1 MRFHAVCAFLV
12 LALAAT
18 VAGAADYPERNI
30 TVVVPFPPGGAS
42 DVTARLTSNKFSER
56 IGKAVIIENRA
67 GANGGL
73 GAGGG
78 KSATPDGY
86 TLLIGS
92 IGAYAINLG
101 LYKNLKH
108 DPLKDFDLLSLL
120 VRTPNVLVTSSDFP
134 VSTAADLIAHLKKNP
149 NQVTFASSGT
159 SDHLTA
165 ALFWQKTGT
174 TGVHVPYKGGGPAI
188 NDLIGGQAN
197 ASFQN
202 LGAVAHHI
210 RAGKLKALAVTGEKR
225 AAALPDVPTTAEA
238 GIADLVDYSWQA
250 AAAPKG
256 LPSDVRAKLE
266 NEIAAA
272 INSPEATKSFKDIGF
287 DVVASNGTADFL
299 AAEMRRWKKV
309 VEAGNIFSEKN
320 SAMIDLGKGT
330 PLVSDMQVIPV
341 AGEDSMLLNLSGAHG
356 PLFTRNIVIL
366 RDNAGRTGVGEVP
379 GGDRIRQTLD
389 EARPLVIGR
398 SIAIF
403 NDILNGMRQ
412 KFAAR
417 DAEG

>member
-1 MRFHAVCAFLV
+1 MRGKFDEISVCAFLV

-56 IGKAVIIENRA
+56 IGKSVIIENRA

-73 GAGGG
+73 GAAGV

-120 VRTPNVLVTSSDFP
+120 VRTPNVLVTSSDFL

-210 RAGKLKALAVTGEKR
+210 RAGKLKALAFTGEKR

-238 GIADLVDYSWQA
+238 GIADLVVYSWQA

-309 VEAGNIFSEKN
+309 VEAGNIF
-320 SAMIDLGKGT
+320 
-330 PLVSDMQVIPV
+330 
-341 AGEDSMLLNLSGAHG
+341 
-356 PLFTRNIVIL
+356 
-366 RDNAGRTGVGEVP
+366 
-379 GGDRIRQTLD
+379 
-389 EARPLVIGR
+389 
-398 SIAIF
+398 
-403 NDILNGMRQ
+403 
-412 KFAAR
+412 
-417 DAEG
+417 AE